1 MNKPVRNIS
10 VILILIVIAALL
22 IIPKLLSEN
31 NSNQEGSGRGNKDQ
45 EVSAD
50 AFIVRPTEL
59 ENEILTSGTI
69 YANEE
74 VQIRSELTRK
84 ITGIYFKEGG
94 FVPAGKVMFKLD
106 DSDILARLR
115 KLDLDEELN
124 LKQQERE
131 QTLLDKGLLTQE
143 EFDVRQTNIEKIRAD
158 IEVLEVELDKTS
170 ITAPFSGIAG
180 FRNVSIGSLVNNTVI
195 LTTVQDIGKVKID
208 FSIPEK
214 FISVFK
220 PGQTI
225 NYKVEGYDE
234 EFTGTVSSFDP
245 RINEATRSIVV
256 RAVSGNKGNRL
267 LPGSFVK
274 VKLNLENT
282 SDAIMIPTQAVIP
295 KLKGQNVYVFENG
308 IAVSKDVET
317 GVRTDKEIQITSG
330 LKSGDTIITTNI
342 LRLKPNSKIKI
353 IKID

>member
-31 NSNQEGSGRGNKDQ
+31 NKSQVGGGKGDRDQ
-45 EVSAD
+45 IVSAD
-50 AFIVRPTEL
+50 AFIIRPAEL

-69 YANEE
+69 NANEE

-84 ITGIYFKEGG
+84 ITGIYFNEGS

-131 QTLLDKGLLTQE
+131 QQLMDKGLLTQE
-143 EFDVRQTNIEKIRAD
+143 EFDIRQTNIEKIRAD
-158 IEVLEVELDKTS
+158 IEVLEVELDKTN

-180 FRNVSIGSLVNNTVI
+180 FRNVSKGSLVNNTVS

-225 NYKVEGYDE
+225 NYKVEGYEE
-234 EFTGTVSSFDP
+234 EFTGTVASFDP
-245 RINEATRSIVV
+245 RINEATRSIIV
-256 RAVSGNKGNRL
+256 RAVSGNRGNRL

-274 VKLNLENT
+274 VKLNLENIEN
-282 SDAIMIPTQAVIP
+282 AIMIPTEAVIP
-295 KLKGQNVYVFENG
+295 KLKGQSVFVYENG
-308 IAVSKDVET
+308 IAVSKDIET
-317 GVRTDKEIQITSG
+317 GTRTDKEIQITSG
-330 LKSGDTIITTNI
+330 LNGGDTIITTNI

-353 IKID
+353 INFK